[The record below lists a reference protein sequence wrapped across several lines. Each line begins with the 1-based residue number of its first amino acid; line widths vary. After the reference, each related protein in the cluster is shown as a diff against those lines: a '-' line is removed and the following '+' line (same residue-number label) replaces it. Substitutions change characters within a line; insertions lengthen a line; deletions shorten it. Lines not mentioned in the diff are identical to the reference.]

1 MGSEDVSVTAR
12 SPSGARWGKIA
23 TREPPDTLKAVWSI
37 LNSSGG
43 GAIKRVSW
51 EWTTQKWDVVRGEE
65 EKRMTDLGHSKRA
78 CSFVQIWGQR

>member
-43 GAIKRVSW
+43 GAIKRVS
-51 EWTTQKWDVVRGEE
+51 
-65 EKRMTDLGHSKRA
+65 
-78 CSFVQIWGQR
+78 